1 MARAGSVTVDCERV
15 DLLEYA
21 TQERENLIIKP
32 TALHGGL
39 GITPGWLTDAQEWDR
54 QLRASLDGPFVL
66 QRRVR
71 PVPELFP
78 GAGGLES
85 WVLTWG
91 AFLGRR
97 GYGGMWVRG
106 TADADAGG
114 VNMATGASATC
125 CFHQV
130 APSADDG

>member
-1 MARAGSVTVDCERV
+1 
-15 DLLEYA
+15 
-21 TQERENLIIKP
+21 
-32 TALHGGL
+32 
-39 GITPGWLTDAQEWDR
+39 
-54 QLRASLDGPFVL
+54 VL

-71 PVPELFP
+71 PVPEPFP
-78 GAGGLES
+78 GADGLEP

-106 TADADAGG
+106 TADPDTGG